1 MVRANIKP
9 TLGRV
14 KLNTLNAAHVRSLYR
29 EKLDAGLAPER
40 SGTSTPR

>member
-1 MVRANIKP
+1 MVRAHINL

-14 KLNTLNAAHVRSLYR
+14 KLNTLNAAHVHSLYR

-40 SGTSTPR
+40 SGTPTPR